1 MLVREHGKKRYQH
14 FLYSVNHLNRRK
26 SPSAPHVSQEIETD
40 FRSSSS
46 FFFQKSREVPEVTD
60 FSIVCGVGGCW
71 LRKFARVG
79 GVRSAREFVWSRC
92 LRNMGVEG
100 GRETNPIFVFLFFLL
115 LGFPRRLPFFRAQ
128 QETNSQPKQPIL
140 KTKNI
145 RYAFSTIATSHS
157 MRLFRE
163 IHDVSYKICRRC
175 SLLSFFLANPIVI

>member
-1 MLVREHGKKRYQH
+1 MFVLRE
-14 FLYSVNHLNRRK
+14 
-26 SPSAPHVSQEIETD
+26 SP
-40 FRSSSS
+40 
-46 FFFQKSREVPEVTD
+46 
-60 FSIVCGVGGCW
+60 CGRG
-71 LRKFARVG
+71 
-79 GVRSAREFVWSRC
+79 C

-128 QETNSQPKQPIL
+128 EETKSQPKQPIL

-175 SLLSFFLANPIVI
+175 SLLSFFLANPIAYKPNKVRGTSPCVRTFTRTFILQAL